1 VAEKKPVDQIVE
13 EVFYGAVLME
23 RIKEDLREVFAVPHC
38 IEATKILVERDLVT
52 VETPELVPMELE
64 AYTTAYATVYI
75 PTKEVTV
82 GDATAIYLDS
92 NGKERV
98 LARATIVW
106 WRTQGMCFYS
116 LNVKHWLITEDL
128 KIEE

>member
-23 RIKEDLREVFAVPHC
+23 RIKEDLREVFAVPNC
-38 IEATKILVERDLVT
+38 VEATKILVERDLVT
-52 VETPELVPMELE
+52 VETPELVPRGLE
-64 AYTTAYATVYI
+64 AYTTAYATFYI

-92 NGKERV
+92 NGKERT

-106 WRTQGMCFYS
+106 WRTQGIAS
-116 LNVKHWLITEDL
+116 TA
-128 KIEE
+128 